1 MLRSA
6 SDMQCSHLP
15 SSRTLDL
22 KDKGKGS
29 RDRERDRERERWRL
43 EENNQ

>member
-22 KDKGKGS
+22 KVKEKET
-29 RDRERDRERERWRL
+29 ERDRDRGGDR
-43 EENNQ
+43 